1 MITYFNQL
9 CFCINKQ
16 LDFNFLLTHLTIQ
29 KWYMLSQKKYTATLP
44 VVFLFGDESSV
55 IVKVP

>member
-1 MITYFNQL
+1 MITY
-9 CFCINKQ
+9 
-16 LDFNFLLTHLTIQ
+16 FNFLLTHLTIQ